1 MSSQLEQIRS
11 LLIQGQGI
19 IFLGPDLF
27 LPSMNYAQG
36 VVLDEIRESLTDSTG
51 WEHCDEDKQLALSVT
66 DLGYAGLAQKMS
78 TGFPYLEIQSDGGEL
93 AKCFGNYRPKYL
105 VDLNFHNA
113 FEALAIRKS
122 FLSRRITCDEDLSRH
137 SGGNVPA
144 TLYKLRGDLWL
155 DNACMTVDHLATKM
169 DENPKTL
176 REIRTLCMGQP
187 VFMIGFKPQESLFRW
202 IRDTFLSESDL
213 VVACFVSSNRNW
225 KKWCQSLGL
234 SILSAPTKTE
244 LTQKLSI
251 FFDENTMV
259 DSDATT
265 TIKTAMAKDG
275 IKRTR
280 TVDNLEWI
288 EVARAGTRDDVK
300 AARTKLLPIA
310 REWVRLSESGFVVDP
325 QAVCD
330 AIAFQTRSGFNADA
344 EHLIESALGMIERWP
359 LDKSKA
365 QASLGRSMMRLGDDW
380 RGYVILRQALLSGT
394 LDQREQADSLAWVS
408 KAVLTRIEDLMVR
421 AHVRAATEQIAQFLN
436 TFAQLLSLSAD
447 EADDEESKWSLY
459 YINLRLGRIM
469 MLASSMAGQSNHVYA
484 QQSVSLLLRTI
495 ELVPEKPDGYKYLRP
510 MLTDSN
516 SPMKDMKKWDSIME
530 NAPPTIQKKL
540 SKAGTTEEE

>member
-11 LLIQGQGI
+11 LLIQGEGI
-19 IFLGPDLF
+19 IFLGPDIF

-36 VVLDEIRESLTDSTG
+36 VVLDEIRDSLTDSTG
-51 WEHCDEDKQLALSVT
+51 WEHCDEDKQLALSLT
-66 DLGYAGLAQKMS
+66 DLGYQGLAQNMS
-78 TGFPYLEIQSDGGEL
+78 KSFPYLEVQSDGGEL
-93 AKCFGNYRPKYL
+93 GKCFGNFRPKYV

-113 FEALAIRKS
+113 FESLAIRKS
-122 FLSRRITCDEDLSRH
+122 FLSRRITSDEDLSRH
-137 SGGNVPA
+137 IGGKVPA
-144 TLYKLRGDLWL
+144 SLYKLRGDLWL
-155 DNACMTVDHLATKM
+155 DNACMTVDHLEQKM
-169 DENPKTL
+169 VENPKMV
-176 REIRTLCMGQP
+176 REILSICMGQP

-202 IRDTFLSESDL
+202 IRNTFLSDSEL
-213 VVACFVSSNRNW
+213 IVACFVSSNRNW

-244 LTQKLSI
+244 LTQKLSV
-251 FFDENTMV
+251 FFDANTLM
-259 DSDATT
+259 DSDATI

-275 IKRTR
+275 LKRTR
-280 TVDNLEWI
+280 TIDNLEWL
-288 EVARAGTRDDVK
+288 ELARAGTRDDVK
-300 AARTKLLPIA
+300 AARTKILPIA

-325 QAVCD
+325 QPVCD
-330 AIAFQTRSGFNADA
+330 AIAFQTRSGFNVDA
-344 EHLIESALGMIERWP
+344 EHLLESALTMVQAWP

-365 QASLGRSMMRLGDDW
+365 QASLGRSMMRLGDEW
-380 RGYVILRQALLSGT
+380 RGYVILRQALLSGA

-436 TFAQLLSLSAD
+436 TFAQLLSLSAE

-516 SPMKDMKKWDSIME
+516 SPMKDMKKWESILD

-540 SKAGTTEEE
+540 SKTNTAEEE